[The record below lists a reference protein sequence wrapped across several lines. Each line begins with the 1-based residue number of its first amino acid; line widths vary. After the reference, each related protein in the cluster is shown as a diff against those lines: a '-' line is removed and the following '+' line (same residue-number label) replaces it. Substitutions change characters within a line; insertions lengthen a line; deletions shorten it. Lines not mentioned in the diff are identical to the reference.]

1 MTDLENASQSAA
13 NPNPSEPSLQ
23 SELRSLRSQFT
34 ALLIILLVFSGSLD
48 VFILRQLMLIGRQSK
63 ELTAIVIDYEQGRRP
78 IMENFTDRLRDYAK
92 SHREFVPI
100 LTKHGALQEVPA
112 TNPPGAKPAPK
123 K

>member
-1 MTDLENASQSAA
+1 MTDFENASQPAA
-13 NPNPSEPSLQ
+13 NPNPSETSLQ
-23 SELRSLRSQFT
+23 SELRSLRSQFA

-63 ELTAIVIDYEQGRRP
+63 ELTAIVADYEQGRRP

-92 SHREFVPI
+92 GHRDFVPI

-112 TNPPGAKPAPK
+112 TNLPSAKPAPK

>member
-1 MTDLENASQSAA
+1 MTDLENTTQPAA
-13 NPNPSEPSLQ
+13 NPTPSESSLQ

-34 ALLIILLVFSGSLD
+34 SLLIILLVFSGSLD

-63 ELTAIVIDYEQGRRP
+63 ELNAIVADYEQGRRP
-78 IMENFTDRLRDYAK
+78 IMENFTERLRDYAK